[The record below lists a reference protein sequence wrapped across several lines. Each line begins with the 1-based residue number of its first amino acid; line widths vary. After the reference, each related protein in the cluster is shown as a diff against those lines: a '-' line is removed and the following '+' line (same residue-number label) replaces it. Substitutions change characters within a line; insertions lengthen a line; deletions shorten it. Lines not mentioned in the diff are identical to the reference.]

1 MGFETEIMLPG
12 VIPGVNMPV
21 LRLEP
26 GFCVFGPAERTWVCE
41 GCCKLPDNVLFFT
54 LLCK

>member
-1 MGFETEIMLPG
+1 MLPG

-41 GCCKLPDNVLFFT
+41 GCCKLPDNVLFFP